1 MGKKRNSAKT
11 GDQALYKNRDATTA
25 SKKSQDHDAMFNEVD
40 RYHNQKEEQFLKLDA
55 TDTASEDDDGITK
68 TENVLDLGLADSSEE
83 EDDDSSQDDDGQV
96 GVDVDADDSEEEQ
109 AVSSD
114 SDDDDEP
121 EQADV
126 RDWGSKKSAY
136 YHGDTADLEIG
147 QEEDDAYLEEEAAKE
162 VQAARYEQMDEDDFV
177 LSDHDDEP
185 SANAAEQVSSTTT
198 RDVSKLSKA
207 DKKKLLQSHHPELLP
222 MLTHFSQVIR
232 DYESR
237 TKIVAKALLM
247 DDEQGT
253 PEVSNARSC
262 SNNAHAS

>member
-11 GDQALYKNRDATTA
+11 GDQALYKKRDAITA
-25 SKKSQDHDAMFNEVD
+25 SKKSQDNDAMFNEVD

-83 EDDDSSQDDDGQV
+83 EDDDSSLEDNGQE
-96 GVDVDADDSEEEQ
+96 GDDVDADDSEEE
-109 AVSSD
+109 AVSSE
-114 SDDDDEP
+114 SDDGDEP
-121 EQADV
+121 DQADV

-162 VQAARYEQMDEDDFV
+162 VQAARYQQMDEDDFV
-177 LSDHDDEP
+177 LSDNDDEP
-185 SANAAEQVSSTTT
+185 SSSAAEQVSTTTT

-207 DKKKLLQSHHPELLP
+207 EKKKLLQSHHPELLP
-222 MLTHFSQVIR
+222 ILTHFSQVIQ

-237 TKIVAKALLM
+237 TKIVAKTLLA

-253 PEVSNARSC
+253 PEVSTTSHC
-262 SNNAHAS
+262 TNNAHAS